1 MPCLVL
7 PDALPHALASR
18 SRILKYKNIG
28 RWLRYYIYIYMG
40 LLDRRVHADRAVP
53 AVLLALVCPFTLL
66 ANHLDSPQT
75 EGMNEITGPPGG

>member
-7 PDALPHALASR
+7 PDAFPHALASP

-28 RWLRYYIYIYMG
+28 RWLYYYIYLGQM
-40 LLDRRVHADRAVP
+40 DRRVHADRVVRAVQ
-53 AVLLALVCPFTLL
+53 LALVCPFTLL

-75 EGMNEITGPPGG
+75 EGRNEITGLPGS

>member
-28 RWLRYYIYIYMG
+28 RWLRYVYG
-40 LLDRRVHADRAVP
+40 SVRRVHADRVVRAVQ
-53 AVLLALVCPFTLL
+53 LALVCPFTLL
-66 ANHLDSPQT
+66 ANHLGSPQT
-75 EGMNEITGPPGG
+75 EGMNEITGLPGG